1 MTHARVRLAVR
12 SASLVAFL
20 LVAIPL
26 PAEEPRG
33 VAYVSAPQD
42 APLFAK
48 STGADA
54 VATLKGGTVLLGY
67 HTWSGNGKEQ
77 VKDGRVHVKYYV
89 NGRDSTGGEH
99 TGWVAETSV
108 TKFWFEC
115 CSTAG
120 CSGVEAKLG
129 SFPLSQC
136 VLKSAADVIS
146 RREQAGTSAQ
156 ELERLR
162 LQLEIEKLR
171 LEQERLKAQRPPSP
185 ASEPSPTPASQQPG
199 GTPVSTPPASTQGPA

>member
-1 MTHARVRLAVR
+1 MTHARIRLAVR
-12 SASLVAFL
+12 CSPLMTFL
-20 LVAIPL
+20 LVALRL
-26 PAEEPRG
+26 PADEPRG
-33 VAYVSAPQD
+33 VGYVSAPQE
-42 APLFAK
+42 APLLAK
-48 STGADA
+48 ATGADP
-54 VATLKGGTVLLGY
+54 VATLKGSTVLLGY

-89 NGRDSTGGEH
+89 NGRDDTGGAH
-99 TGWVAETSV
+99 TGWVAEYHV

-115 CSTAG
+115 CGTAG

-136 VLKSAADVIS
+136 VLKAAADVVS

-171 LEQERLKAQRPPSP
+171 LEQERLKAQRPPSS
-185 ASEPSPTPASQQPG
+185 AAPSPIPEAPPPS
-199 GTPVSTPPASTQGPA
+199 GTPLPTPPASAQGPA